1 MRHIFIAV
9 ILLMGISVG
18 AAGAETGAKAYRCSF
33 PVLVTTRFEEGE
45 WWPEQ
50 KTQDFSFALAA
61 IDRENRTA
69 QIVGNVGAENLSL
82 IVGLEHETFI
92 EISLSGTVQLT
103 VVFTELPQPP
113 DGRFPAVHS
122 RHARAAAPAHPKL
135 CVPVY
140 SYLPGFAVVERDTRR
155 CVERRAAGLGGR
167 LCGRAASSS
176 PASAAM
182 PARTTGG
189 RSGGP
194 VFGSN

>member
-1 MRHIFIAV
+1 MVARA
-9 ILLMGISVG
+9 
-18 AAGAETGAKAYRCSF
+18 
-33 PVLVTTRFEEGE
+33 
-45 WWPEQ
+45 

-135 CVPVY
+135 CYQYIVIYRDSPSSSAIPAVAWSAAPPVWAGGY
-140 SYLPGFAVVERDTRR
+140 GQAFAGERLPRRLLGRR
-155 CVERRAAGLGGR
+155 CRRGPPGGGLEDRYSAPIEADRRAGGGWR
-167 LCGRAASSS
+167 
-176 PASAAM
+176 PACQDQTRCPTMS
-182 PARTTGG
+182 R
-189 RSGGP
+189 
-194 VFGSN
+194 